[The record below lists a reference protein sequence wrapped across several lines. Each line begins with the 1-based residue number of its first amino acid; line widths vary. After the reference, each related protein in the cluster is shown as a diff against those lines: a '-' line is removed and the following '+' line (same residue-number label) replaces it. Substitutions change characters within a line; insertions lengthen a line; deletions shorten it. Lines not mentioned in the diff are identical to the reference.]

1 MQVESWNAA
10 TDGELTEEKLRH
22 KLEARGY
29 EVNLYVYPPG
39 TCFGDHRH
47 AVDKIDAV
55 LSGAFR
61 MTIGDESVILRAG
74 DCLLVPRGATHSA
87 EVVGNQPVVSL
98 DATPV

>member
-1 MQVESWNAA
+1 MQVESWNAEA
-10 TDGELTEEKLRH
+10 DGELTEEKLRE

-39 TCFGDHRH
+39 TRFGDHQH
-47 AVDKIDAV
+47 TVDKIDAV

-61 MTIGDESVILRAG
+61 MTLNGASVILRAG
-74 DCLLVPRGATHSA
+74 DCLFVPCGATHSA
-87 EVVGNQPVVSL
+87 EVIGDRPVVSL